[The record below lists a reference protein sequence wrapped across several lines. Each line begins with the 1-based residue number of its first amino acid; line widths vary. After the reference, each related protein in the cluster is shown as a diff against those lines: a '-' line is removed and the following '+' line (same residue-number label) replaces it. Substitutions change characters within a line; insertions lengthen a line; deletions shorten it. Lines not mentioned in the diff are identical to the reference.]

1 VSLLI
6 DQYGRRI
13 RKLRIS
19 LTDKCNLRCH
29 YCMPLDTTFI
39 SEHRYL
45 SPAGIVEIAKELFGF
60 GLEEIRLTGGE
71 PLLRKGFDDI
81 ALGLAEIPFRK
92 RGLTTNGVRLSQHLP
107 ILKDAAF
114 NHLNISLDS
123 LREDRFEK
131 ITQGKN
137 LKTVIAAIEQA
148 SLMGFQVKINAVA
161 MKGVNDDEFFD
172 FVQFAKNNNCEI
184 RFLELMK
191 IGHAR
196 SFQERQFI
204 SAQEILTLLRERMKL
219 EPVVTTEDSTS
230 FSYLNGQKVKI
241 GFIASET
248 QAFCGTCSR
257 WRLSAEGILRG
268 CLFRDEGLDLKG
280 QSSEQRL
287 VTYSEVL
294 KMKPYSR
301 PESVAHQMNS
311 IGG

>member
-1 VSLLI
+1 MNLV
-6 DQYGRRI
+6 DKYGRRI

-29 YCMPLDTTFI
+29 YCMPLDATFI
-39 SEHRYL
+39 NEHNYL
-45 SPAGIVEIAKELFGF
+45 SAAGILEIARELFGF

-71 PLLRKGFDDI
+71 PLLRKGFNDI

-92 RGLTTNGVRLSQHLP
+92 RGLTTNGVMLSKHLP
-107 ILKDAAF
+107 LLKDAEF

-123 LREDRFEK
+123 LREDRFQK
-131 ITQGKN
+131 ISRGRN

-161 MKGVNDDEFFD
+161 MKGINDDEFFD

-196 SFQERQFI
+196 SSQEQQFI
-204 SAQEILTLLRERMKL
+204 SAQEILTILQQQMRL
-219 EPVVTTEDSTS
+219 EPMVTTADSTS
-230 FSYLNGQKVKI
+230 FNYLNEHKVKI

-248 QAFCGTCSR
+248 QAFCGSCSR

-268 CLFRDEGLDLKG
+268 CLFKDEGIDLKG

-287 VTYSEVL
+287 KTYAEVL
-294 KMKPYSR
+294 KMKPYTR